1 MGADR
6 AIHVVTDEHTLPLHV
21 AKVLKALV
29 QREEPQMVILG
40 KQAQPSAAAPL
51 ARPQAL
57 LGTRAL
63 AAQAIDDDCN
73 QTGQMLAALLDWP
86 QGAFASDMKLDGDK
100 LQAPPRPARTRLA
113 GAQTSRR
120 TQVTREVDGGL
131 ETLAMDLPAVITAD
145 LRLNE
150 PRYAS
155 LPCTSGGAC
164 HQRHPCRLI

>member
-40 KQAQPSAAAPL
+40 EQAQPSAATPL

-57 LGTRAL
+57 LDTRAL

-100 LQAPPRPARTRLA
+100 LQAPRAQPGRAWRAPRPPSARR
-113 GAQTSRR
+113 
-120 TQVTREVDGGL
+120 
-131 ETLAMDLPAVITAD
+131 
-145 LRLNE
+145 
-150 PRYAS
+150 
-155 LPCTSGGAC
+155 
-164 HQRHPCRLI
+164 